1 MGDHAKLI
9 YNNNMTETASDNN
22 GMDLGP
28 TEQVIS
34 SENTS
39 EPNKTSLYE
48 STRKLL
54 EQSSQKVSNAV
65 SETKEH
71 KEKMEQEKAI
81 ELQNGNSANTST
93 LVDNSTISNMD
104 EEEREELIKRKQYE
118 KEIRE
123 KEQML
128 RAEKRKQW
136 AAEEKER
143 AAKE

>member
-1 MGDHAKLI
+1 MG
-9 YNNNMTETASDNN
+9 
-22 GMDLGP
+22 
-28 TEQVIS
+28 
-34 SENTS
+34 

-71 KEKMEQEKAI
+71 KEKLEQEKAI
-81 ELQNGNSANTST
+81 ASELQNGNNHVNDLKNAVHQNGNLANTSA
-93 LVDNSTISNMD
+93 LVDNSTISKMN

-136 AAEEKER
+136 AAEE
-143 AAKE
+143 